1 MKIQKLTPE
10 IERESKL
17 IQSEFQKDQNFA
29 ILHSGFEKLS
39 NTFSKIVELVLKL
52 ERVEKKANKGN
63 LFDSEK
69 YIGSLRTDIVTPL
82 MELTKFLEGQR
93 EELLASQ
100 EELSKVMVG
109 ESSELSG
116 NRELATKRGEEILS
130 ELDGNI
136 GKLEEMI
143 GKMG

>member
-1 MKIQKLTPE
+1 MTP
-10 IERESKL
+10 L
-17 IQSEFQKDQNFA
+17 
-29 ILHSGFEKLS
+29 
-39 NTFSKIVELVLKL
+39 VELK
-52 ERVEKKANKGN
+52 
-63 LFDSEK
+63 S
-69 YIGSLRTDIVTPL
+69 
-82 MELTKFLEGQR
+82 FLEKQR
-93 EELLASQ
+93 EELLTSQ
-100 EELSKVMVG
+100 KELSKVMVG